1 MQANQIDQTTE
12 TEDQNDIELAIY
24 TKEAEIQM
32 SAFGLALQMASIM
45 ENYFDGFLTNEVLAQ
60 RCIEEVT
67 KYQTEIAE
75 ISYKWF
81 RTETAERDEG

>member
-1 MQANQIDQTTE
+1 MFNKE
-12 TEDQNDIELAIY
+12 TDF
-24 TKEAEIQM
+24 QM

-75 ISYKWF
+75 IQ
-81 RTETAERDEG
+81 ERWPD

>member
-12 TEDQNDIELAIY
+12 TEDQNYIELEIY
-24 TKEAEIQM
+24 NKEADFQM

-75 ISYKWF
+75 IQ
-81 RTETAERDEG
+81 ERWPD

>member
-12 TEDQNDIELAIY
+12 TENQNDIELAIY
-24 TKEAEIQM
+24 NKETDFQM

-45 ENYFDGFLTNEVLAQ
+45 ENYFDGFITNEVLAQ

-75 ISYKWF
+75 IQ
-81 RTETAERDEG
+81 ERWPD